1 MKKDISPSLR
11 SLLVEIAAKHNLLLP
26 ENGVR
31 YLVERDR
38 ESLIDALLEELS
50 ESGLGPDDEPNQP
63 GIEIEEIIDFV
74 GPVVDRPDASG
85 D

>member
-11 SLLVEIAAKHNLLLP
+11 SLLVEIAAKHNLLP
-26 ENGVR
+26 TGMASR

-50 ESGLGPDDEPNQP
+50 
-63 GIEIEEIIDFV
+63 
-74 GPVVDRPDASG
+74 RAAWA
-85 D
+85 